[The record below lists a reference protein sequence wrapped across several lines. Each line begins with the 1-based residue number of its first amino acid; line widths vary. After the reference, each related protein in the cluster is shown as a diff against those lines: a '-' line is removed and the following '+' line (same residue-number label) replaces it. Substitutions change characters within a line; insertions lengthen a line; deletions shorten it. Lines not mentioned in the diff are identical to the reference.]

1 MINDQLSY
9 RVFIEKS
16 ELLRLRKIEKLY
28 NEEKDKKEN
37 ANFTN
42 GGGDTFPVDP
52 QPCVSGNNNTDT
64 TDQRDGPIIKKDF
77 IIPKASSA
85 PKIGS
90 QPKEQDF
97 SELSPS
103 AVLAPIWKRYHNK
116 ASKLLT
122 EIRLNPT
129 IQYNHKGEIQIDGT
143 LYEKSDI
150 RELLSVCFYSKNNKE
165 VVALGPFIAF
175 LKDNSLHQSV
185 INPKLI
191 ISDSNYPW
199 FYLGHLMK

>member
-1 MINDQLSY
+1 MNWWY
-9 RVFIEKS
+9 FI
-16 ELLRLRKIEKLY
+16 
-28 NEEKDKKEN
+28 
-37 ANFTN
+37 
-42 GGGDTFPVDP
+42 
-52 QPCVSGNNNTDT
+52 Q
-64 TDQRDGPIIKKDF
+64 IKKDF

-175 LKDNSLHQSV
+175 LKDNSLYQSV

-199 FYLGHLMK
+199 FYLGHLMKWNGRHRHLLSNCLNTTPNLYIWPQCMRGRPKTTWRYSSHFTGTIF